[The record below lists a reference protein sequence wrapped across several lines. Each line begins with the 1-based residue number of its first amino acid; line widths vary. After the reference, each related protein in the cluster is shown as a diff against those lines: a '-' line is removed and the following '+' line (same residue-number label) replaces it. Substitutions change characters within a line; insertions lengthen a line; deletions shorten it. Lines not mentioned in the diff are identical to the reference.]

1 MQKNRWKIIGSISAM
16 SIAIICIIVG
26 VVILCDEES
35 EELYDESVGKTTI
48 NETASNEDNSNDET
62 YVQEGELINS
72 QPAKVNFFDLE
83 SDEAKL
89 YVCEQNEGIAC
100 KQLEIDEW
108 QGYALEDKEVREI
121 AWLFQ
126 SQPFLNI
133 SEEMSYHYD
142 VVIAFF
148 KGEEK
153 QYMAIERDTREA
165 YYNIEVEGV
174 IKTYRVFLREAQA
187 VYIEHII
194 ENHMN

>member
-1 MQKNRWKIIGSISAM
+1 M
-16 SIAIICIIVG
+16 
-26 VVILCDEES
+26 
-35 EELYDESVGKTTI
+35 
-48 NETASNEDNSNDET
+48 
-62 YVQEGELINS
+62 
-72 QPAKVNFFDLE
+72 
-83 SDEAKL
+83 
-89 YVCEQNEGIAC
+89 
-100 KQLEIDEW
+100 
-108 QGYALEDKEVREI
+108 REI